1 MNSRFDPK
9 EAKPIDTLPPRFGT
23 RDTVKEI
30 EQPLTPTDARQGAK
44 GMPVLKV
51 LMAGIVLAL
60 LAWGG
65 AEWWGAETA
74 PPAEQTATPPAGPA
88 EPANQNEAP
97 APANTP

>member
-9 EAKPIDTLPPRFGT
+9 DARPIPTEPPRFGT

-30 EQPLTPTDARQGAK
+30 DQPLSPTEARQGAK
-44 GMPVLKV
+44 GTPVLKV
-51 LMAGIVLAL
+51 LLVGIGLAL
-60 LAWGG
+60 IVWGG

-74 PPAEQTATPPAGPA
+74 PPAEQTATPPAGQA
-88 EPANQNEAP
+88 EPANPTEAP